1 MVSAKGSSKFQQS
14 TFHMFPHLPEFIWN
28 VTEIYRNIVPP
39 AHESHESLFILL
51 QLGISCYHAPQTLN
65 VSNVSVIC

>member
-1 MVSAKGSSKFQQS
+1 MLQKY
-14 TFHMFPHLPEFIWN
+14 
-28 VTEIYRNIVPP
+28 TEILFHHVPP

-51 QLGISCYHAPQTLN
+51 QLGILCYHAPQTLT